1 MTSEIG
7 IVLVCLIGSFATFF
21 SGFGLGTVLLPVFSL
36 YFPLELAVL
45 ATALVHFSN
54 NLFKLTIMSRH
65 IDLGLFKKFG
75 ITALIGA
82 FLGAY
87 LLNVVGRMGIL
98 YVFPFWGGRE
108 VTLLSFAIGLLMLF
122 FVLFEWKKIQFPF
135 SKAKLFLPIG
145 GFLSGFFGGFSG
157 HQGAL
162 RSAFLSK
169 LSLDKQ
175 LFVATSALISTLIDF
190 SRISMYTSQTNWKE
204 LNLSYLFLGAFSAF
218 VGSVLGKKYLTKV
231 SFRFIQVAVAV
242 FLLAM
247 SLGLITG
254 LL

>member
-1 MTSEIG
+1 MTGEIG

-21 SGFGLGTVLLPVFSL
+21 SGFGLGTILLPVFSL

-65 IDLGLFKKFG
+65 IDIGLFKKFG
-75 ITALIGA
+75 ISALIGA

-87 LLNVVGRMGIL
+87 LLKLVGAMGIF
-98 YVFPFWGGRE
+98 YVFPFWGGKE

-122 FVLFEWKKIQFPF
+122 FVFFEWKKIEFPL
-135 SKAKLFLPIG
+135 SSAKLFLPIG

-190 SRISMYTSQTNWKE
+190 SRISIYTSQTNWKD
-204 LNLSYLFLGAFSAF
+204 LNMTYLLLGAFSAF
-218 VGSVLGKKYLTKV
+218 LGSVLGKKYLTKV

-242 FLLAM
+242 FLFAM